1 VEQAKLSISQR
12 SHRYENKFISNGY
25 NCSSRR
31 VLFCRIR
38 WKFSKIYFSN
48 YLISKKSNKI
58 NRKIRGQGSGVRVQG
73 KWERAESW
81 KQELE
86 NRKEERAEDGDQKS
100 EVGGRKAEDQG

>member
-58 NRKIRGQGSGVRVQG
+58 KEKRQKTEVRRQRLEGKGSRNKDKG
-73 KWERAESW
+73 
-81 KQELE
+81 
-86 NRKEERAEDGDQKS
+86 
-100 EVGGRKAEDQG
+100 